1 MTLRENVLAVL
12 NYGRYD
18 RLPIV
23 HFGFWSETLEKWAA
37 EGHIPH
43 EYAKTWCDWSD
54 ENQVDIELTRR
65 LGFDFNWHP
74 IHASKTGLYPGFGYT
89 LLETA
94 ADGFKKVR
102 NNDGVI
108 LLQRDG
114 AGSIP
119 AETGH
124 TLVDR
129 ASWEKEFLPRLQ
141 FSQDRVDLKKLSGL
155 PGPMQRNMPAALHA
169 GSLFGVIRNWMGVEG
184 LSYLWADDED
194 LFREI
199 VNTVGELCFRCI
211 EYAFQNGLADRF
223 DYVHFWEDIC
233 FNSGPLVIPSVFEE
247 CVAPHYRRITDLASA
262 HGIGIV
268 SLDCDGLIDA
278 LLPIWLK
285 NGVNTMFPI
294 EVGTWNASIEPWRKT
309 YGRDLRGVGG
319 MRKYVFA
326 LERSD
331 VDAEVERL
339 RRLVD
344 LGGYIPCPDHRIPP
358 DAKWDNV
365 LHYCERMHQVFG

>member
-1 MTLRENVLAVL
+1 MNLRENTLAVL
-12 NYGRYD
+12 NYEPYD
-18 RLPIV
+18 RLPVV
-23 HFGFWSETLEKWAA
+23 HFGFWRETLEKWAA
-37 EGHIPH
+37 EGHIPP
-43 EYAKTWCDWSD
+43 EYAKEWKDWD
-54 ENQVDIELTRR
+54 GENAVDQDMARR

-74 IHASKTGLYPGFGYT
+74 ANTNATGLRPGFGWN
-89 LLETA
+89 LLETT
-94 ADGFKKVR
+94 ADGFRKIR

-108 LLQRDG
+108 LLERDG

-124 TLVDR
+124 TLTDR
-129 ASWEKEFLPRLQ
+129 ASWEKEFIHRLQ
-141 FSQDRVDLKKLSGL
+141 FTPDRVDLEKLSSL
-155 PGPMQRNMPAALHA
+155 PGPSRRIRPAALHA
-169 GSLFGVIRNWMGVEG
+169 GSLFGVIRNWMGLEG
-184 LSYLWADDED
+184 VSYLYADDED
-194 LFREI
+194 LFAEI
-199 VNTVGELCFRCI
+199 VNTVGELCFRCV
-211 EYAFQNGLADRF
+211 EHTFRNGLADRF
-223 DYVHFWEDIC
+223 DYLHFWEDIC
-233 FNSGPLVIPSVFEE
+233 FNSGPLVVPSVFEKY
-247 CVAPHYRRITDLASA
+247 VAPHYRRITDLAAA

-278 LLPIWLK
+278 LLPIWLRS
-285 NGVNTMFPI
+285 GVNIMFPI
-294 EVGTWNASIEPWRKT
+294 EVGTWDASIEPWRRQ
-309 YGRDLRGVGG
+309 YGRELRGVGG

-326 LERSD
+326 LERRD